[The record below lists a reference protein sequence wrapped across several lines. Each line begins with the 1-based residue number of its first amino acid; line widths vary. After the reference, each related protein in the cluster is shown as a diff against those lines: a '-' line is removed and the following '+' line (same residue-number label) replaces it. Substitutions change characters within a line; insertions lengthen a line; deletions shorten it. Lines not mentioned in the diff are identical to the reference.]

1 MVYNKITRRNKMI
14 SFELIFLFI
23 IMFICAVWL
32 FLSLAVYYIPV
43 IVAYIRKHN
52 NILAITLLTIFLG
65 WTFFGWLAALLWS
78 LNSDVKDKELD

>member
-1 MVYNKITRRNKMI
+1 MI

-32 FLSLAVYYIPV
+32 FISLAVYFIPV
-43 IVAYIRKHN
+43 IVAYIRRHN
-52 NILAITLLTIFLG
+52 NILAITLLTIILG

-78 LNSDVKDKELD
+78 LNSDVKDKETD